1 MTYQGTLYTS
11 HTADEAIKHCKKCNK
26 CWELMEIEKSKL
38 GKQTVNKY
46 ITFYEDFVTYGKEK
60 ITCPV
65 CNGQTSDAQMLR
77 GFLVYELIKS

>member
-1 MTYQGTLYTS
+1 MYNT
-11 HTADEAIKHCKKCNK
+11 HTADEAVKHCKKCNK
-26 CWELMEIEKSKL
+26 CWELMEIEKTRHRN
-38 GKQTVNKY
+38 QQINKY

-77 GFLVYELIKS
+77 GFLVYEVIKS

>member
-1 MTYQGTLYTS
+1 MTCQGTIYNS

-38 GKQTVNKY
+38 GRQVINKY
-46 ITFYEDFVTYGKEK
+46 VTFYEDFVTYGKAK

-65 CNGQTSDAQMLR
+65 CEGKASHAQMLR
-77 GFLVYELIKS
+77 GLVLHEIIKS

>member
-1 MTYQGTLYTS
+1 
-11 HTADEAIKHCKKCNK
+11 
-26 CWELMEIEKSKL
+26 MEIEKTKL

-65 CNGQTSDAQMLR
+65 CNSQTSDAQMLR